1 MPLNSTQLAALVERA
16 RQKGPPVVTPP
27 PAPAAQ
33 RPVRTRQAKP
43 APATQPPPPPALAA
57 MPPAPP
63 PGLTVEPDDFPIGWY
78 LDKGSWQFHRR
89 FFAVFR
95 RPMAPG
101 EYSHLLKQIR
111 RGEAEHLGADC
122 WRVTLPGSSS
132 RTLPIRAA
140 AWRLITILPKDW
152 QPPATEGASAH
163 LPRLPAGD
171 SPGAL
176 LRPLAQASGGRAPLS
191 RALGRGVHDVG
202 HRAG

>member
-43 APATQPPPPPALAA
+43 APSDA
-57 MPPAPP
+57 PAPTAAAP
-63 PGLTVEPDDFPIGWY
+63 KAPVEPDDFPLGWY

-101 EYSHLLKQIR
+101 EYSHLLKQIG

-122 WRVTLPGSSS
+122 WRVTLPGSS
-132 RTLPIRAA
+132 RTLPIRAT

-152 QPPATEGASAH
+152 QPPAKEGASAH
-163 LPRLPAGD
+163 PP
-171 SPGAL
+171 
-176 LRPLAQASGGRAPLS
+176 
-191 RALGRGVHDVG
+191 
-202 HRAG
+202 